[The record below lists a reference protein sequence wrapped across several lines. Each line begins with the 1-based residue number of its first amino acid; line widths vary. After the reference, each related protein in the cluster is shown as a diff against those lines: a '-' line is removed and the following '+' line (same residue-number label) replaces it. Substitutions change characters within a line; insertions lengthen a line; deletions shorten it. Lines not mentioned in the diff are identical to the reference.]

1 MTKACAQSVVLSLG
15 EGGGFVEQDV
25 HSSVF
30 VGGGEVG
37 VGGSLQQ
44 GGGPVIVRVVVLVT
58 VRWVSRDWACVDVDV
73 EIEVGDTNDMFDRDD
88 DDDGDG
94 R

>member
-1 MTKACAQSVVLSLG
+1 MTKAWAHSVVLSLG
-15 EGGGFVEQDV
+15 EGGGLVEQDV

-37 VGGSLQQ
+37 VVGSLQH

-58 VRWVSRDWACVDVDV
+58 VRWVPRVGAWVDVGDNSEAFDCVD
-73 EIEVGDTNDMFDRDD
+73 
-88 DDDGDG
+88 DGEG

>member
-1 MTKACAQSVVLSLG
+1 MTKAWAHSVVLSLG

-58 VRWVSRDWACVDVDV
+58 VRPRAGAWVDV
-73 EIEVGDTNDMFDRDD
+73 GDSSEAFDCV
-88 DDDGDG
+88 DDGDG

>member
-1 MTKACAQSVVLSLG
+1 MTKAWAQSVVLSLG

-30 VGGGEVG
+30 VGGGEFG

-58 VRWVSRDWACVDVDV
+58 VRWVSRDGACVDVDV

-88 DDDGDG
+88 DDGDG